1 VQIRLRSL
9 AALCTASLCGIGV
22 ASAEPMYDCRATAT
36 VYDGLA
42 DVVITATGSAA
53 CTTSTYYDA
62 TVSLG
67 GQLRAAEP
75 LGSTNITSTTYDS
88 RGRLVSDMGGF
99 ATANMYDS
107 FGRLMTATDPSG
119 TERYFYDVQGRLST
133 ETGPAP
139 ITQTMYDALGRVTS
153 LDDGMGHV
161 TTYQYDPLGRLMEV
175 MGPSGTTT
183 YTYDPLGRLLAETT
197 PTDITSYMYD
207 AFGRVSEITDTQSN
221 VVQFQYDTTMGLL
234 DLVDTNGF
242 ITTYSYSNELLSGA
256 SDPTGK
262 NGLIYTA
269 PIPEP
274 SSIVILV
281 PALFGLLGAFR
292 RRLSRSGSP
301 QSASATG

>member
-1 VQIRLRSL
+1 MQIGLRAL
-9 AALCTASLCGIGV
+9 TALCTASLCGIGV
-22 ASAEPMYDCRATAT
+22 ASAGPVYDCRGTAT

-53 CTTSTYYDA
+53 CTTSTFYDA
-62 TVSLG
+62 TVSLS
-67 GQLRAAEP
+67 GQLGAAEP

-88 RGRLVSDMGGF
+88 QGQLVSDTGGF
-99 ATANMYDS
+99 ATANTYDS
-107 FGRLMTATDPSG
+107 SGRLMTAMDPSG
-119 TERYFYDVQGRLST
+119 TERYFYDPQGRLST

-139 ITQTMYDALGRVTS
+139 ITQTMYDGLGRVIS

-175 MGPSGTTT
+175 VGPSGTII
-183 YTYDPLGRLLAETT
+183 YTYDPLGRLMTETT

-207 AFGRVSEITDTQSN
+207 ALGRVIEITDTQSN
-221 VVQFQYDTTMGLL
+221 MIQFQYDTTTGLL
-234 DLVDTNGF
+234 DQVDTNGS
-242 ITTYSYSNELLSGA
+242 ITTYSYSNGLLSGA

-274 SSIVILV
+274 SSIVILGS
-281 PALFGLLGAFR
+281 ALLVLLGAFR
-292 RRLSRSGSP
+292 RRFSCGGP
-301 QSASATG
+301 QSASATI